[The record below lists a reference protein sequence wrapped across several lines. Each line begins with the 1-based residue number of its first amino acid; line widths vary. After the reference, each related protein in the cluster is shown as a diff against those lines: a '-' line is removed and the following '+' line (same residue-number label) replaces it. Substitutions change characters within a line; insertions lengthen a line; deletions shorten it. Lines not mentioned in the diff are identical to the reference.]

1 MFDRFLCNLFIRKET
16 NADSLLVIRMVRI
29 KITDASVRIPIFD
42 ANTRSLRADFV
53 KTISNK
59 RLLSG
64 AVDVKIAEVLKAI
77 NLEVKDGD
85 AIGII
90 GKNGSG
96 KTSLLRLISKIY
108 EPTDGK
114 VEINGTSRSL
124 LSLGSGLEPSLSGRE
139 NIKRLLYLF
148 GEYSE
153 FDNELDH
160 KTSNFQT

>member
-1 MFDRFLCNLFIRKET
+1 
-16 NADSLLVIRMVRI
+16 MVRI
-29 KITDASVRIPIFD
+29 RITDVRIPIFD

-64 AVDVKIAEVLKAI
+64 AVDVSEVLKAI

-139 NIKRLLYLF
+139 NIKRLLYLY

-153 FDNELDH
+153 FDNELEH
-160 KTSNFQT
+160 KIIEFSDLKDAIDLRGRTYSAGMTMCVMFL